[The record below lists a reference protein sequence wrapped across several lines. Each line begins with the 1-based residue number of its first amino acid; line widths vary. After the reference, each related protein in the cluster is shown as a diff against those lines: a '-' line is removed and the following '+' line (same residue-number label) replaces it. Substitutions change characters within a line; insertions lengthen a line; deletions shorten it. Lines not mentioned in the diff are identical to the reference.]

1 MNNKNNFL
9 AAVDIGTTKIVTIVG
24 KKNEKDKL
32 EILGMSKTP
41 SKGVKRGVVLNI
53 EETVNAIRTTVE
65 EVQKQSGVTLSE
77 VFVGIAGQHIKSVRS
92 RGYVNIDSFEK
103 RISKEDK
110 RKLIAEIYKIP
121 IDVG

>member
-1 MNNKNNFL
+1 MDQKKNFL

-24 KKNEKDKL
+24 RKNENNKL

-65 EVQKQSGVTLSE
+65 DVQK
-77 VFVGIAGQHIKSVRS
+77 
-92 RGYVNIDSFEK
+92 
-103 RISKEDK
+103 
-110 RKLIAEIYKIP
+110 
-121 IDVG
+121 